1 MNASLRKGSGTLKN
15 DVSKILPRS
24 SCQWYCLLGVLT
36 LDCAHSWGSWFV
48 PHLFPYLSPRQVTVW
63 SWQGNNQTIPG
74 QPTQPTSWTVRGAQ
88 GTLRRQYGSEPE
100 LIQSAFRRPSAERI
114 STWKTLWQ
122 AEDFAASTKSQIAV
136 RCHWANWNQE
146 KPNASTAFNRHL
158 TISTYH
164 RVVSQLVVLTFTF

>member
-1 MNASLRKGSGTLKN
+1 MFVWILCEIIAIQWRTWGTSKMNASLRKGSGTLKN

-63 SWQGNNQTIPG
+63 SWQGNNQTIPR

-122 AEDFAASTKSQIAV
+122 AEDFAASTKSQN
-136 RCHWANWNQE
+136 CC
-146 KPNASTAFNRHL
+146 KMSL
-158 TISTYH
+158 G
-164 RVVSQLVVLTFTF
+164 QLKSRKTKRLNSF